1 MEAAITH
8 QKRDTHVDFLG
19 VEFIFLKDLEGK
31 PLLLNFINNVKLQ
44 LDAITR
50 VRGELG
56 RSS

>member
-8 QKRDTHVDFLG
+8 QRDTHVDFLE
-19 VEFIFLKDLEGK
+19 VEFIFFKDQEGK
-31 PLLLNFINNVKLQ
+31 PLLLNFINNVKLL